1 MKKAAKLMSV
11 FCAVAMA
18 ATAMAGCGNSGG
30 SSTTGSTTGN
40 TTESKSGDTAKAT
53 EITFMTWESEAMN
66 QKILDSFKKFEDSH
80 PGVTVKL
87 TPSPL
92 NDYGT
97 KIKSMISSKTA
108 PDVFMVGN
116 DWVIQYGST
125 GNLYD
130 WTEKAAADGIES
142 QYYPGVVENWKV
154 DGKLYGFPGLLN
166 TYGVFYSK
174 KAFDEANLEYPK
186 DGWSLEQCLD
196 YAKKLTK
203 DEGGN
208 HTYGLY
214 ANAKFDPF
222 YTSVYAASAGDAP
235 FADKITGV
243 KSVTASPAFKKA
255 VGMLG
260 DAVKNKYMTE
270 NEWNVTNASTMFME
284 GQCPMFTAGQWFAD
298 EFIRNAPADF
308 QWGFVAWPIAE
319 GGKQVSIYDCTGWAS
334 SKDIKDPD
342 LIYDMIKFIHTDMY
356 AEVLPQTPVAPPAA
370 TAYGEAYYNK
380 LKESG
385 HQDLVDGMT
394 YMLEAPTKLPV
405 RFLDPF
411 ASDASAFITD
421 GWGPIIN
428 GQKTDADIDKMVENI
443 NNAITKY
450 WDSHK

>member
-1 MKKAAKLMSV
+1 MQRRIEMKMRKALALIS
-11 FCAVAMA
+11 AAAMLA
-18 ATAMAGCGNSGG
+18 AAMAGCSDSGSTQG
-30 SSTTGSTTGN
+30 SSTGTGGGSASSGN
-40 TTESKSGDTAKAT
+40 TTQIS
-53 EITFMTWESEAMN
+53 FMTWESQTMN
-66 QKILDSFKKFEDSH
+66 DMILASFKSFEDSH
-80 PGVTVKL
+80 PGVTVNL

-116 DWVIQYGST
+116 DWVIQYGTT

-130 WTEKAAADGIES
+130 WTEKASADGIES
-142 QYYPGVVENWKV
+142 LYYPGVVENWKV

-174 KAFDEANLEYPK
+174 KAFDEANLAYPQ
-186 DGWSLEQCLD
+186 DGWSLEQCLE
-196 YAKKLTK
+196 YAEKLTK
-203 DEGGN
+203 DEGGS

-214 ANAKFDPF
+214 ANSKFDPF
-222 YTSVYAASAGDAP
+222 FVSIYAASAGDAP
-235 FADKITGV
+235 YAGSITGV
-243 KSVTASPAFKKA
+243 QEVSASPAFKKA
-255 VGMLG
+255 VKMIG
-260 DAVKNKYMTE
+260 DAVQAKYVTD

-308 QWGFVAWPIAE
+308 EWGFVSWPIAE
-319 GGKQVSIYDCTGWAS
+319 GGSQVSIYDCTGWAS

-356 AEVLPQTPVAPPAA
+356 SEVLPQTPVAPPAA
-370 TAYGEAYYNK
+370 VDYGQAYYDR
-380 LKESG
+380 LKETG
-385 HQDLVDGMT
+385 HDDLVAGMT

-411 ASDASAFITD
+411 ASEAGAFQTDA
-421 GWGPIIN
+421 WGPIIN
-428 GQKTDADIDKMVENI
+428 GTASEADLDKMVENT
-443 NNAITKY
+443 NASIKKY
-450 WDSHK
+450 WESH